1 MKNLKTKE
9 QVILEQLNSIYES
22 VHKMGDE
29 YRISGIVIPKNI
41 VNQFISKAKKDY
53 NVDAKENFSEIDLA
67 QMLVDFVIKN
77 YLNVDSLPV
86 KTILG
91 IEGGDNGEIK
101 DEIIDT
107 DTTDEFTDATEQDT
121 EDFGPENIEGE
132 FDGDEITAE
141 FNEKKN
147 ESNEE
152 HNNTEVDPEYNKNHD
167 SYESVVAEIK
177 RYMNMLET
185 DYNFDNYD
193 ELISKAFDNDKID
206 VGDQKVEIF
215 QPFVKG
221 KYIFTTV
228 RFFIYRNSVD
238 NYELTVEI
246 G

>member
-77 YLNVDSLPV
+77 YLNIDSLPV

-141 FNEKKN
+141 FNEKK
-147 ESNEE
+147 
-152 HNNTEVDPEYNKNHD
+152 K
-167 SYESVVAEIK
+167 
-177 RYMNMLET
+177 
-185 DYNFDNYD
+185 
-193 ELISKAFDNDKID
+193 
-206 VGDQKVEIF
+206 
-215 QPFVKG
+215 
-221 KYIFTTV
+221 
-228 RFFIYRNSVD
+228 
-238 NYELTVEI
+238 
-246 G
+246 